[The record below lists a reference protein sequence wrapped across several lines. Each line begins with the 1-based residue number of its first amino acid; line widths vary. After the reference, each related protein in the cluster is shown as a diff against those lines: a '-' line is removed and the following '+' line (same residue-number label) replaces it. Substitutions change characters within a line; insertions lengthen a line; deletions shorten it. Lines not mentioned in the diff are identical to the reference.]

1 MTDATAPK
9 QLDTDAMEWDAD
21 CDTHGPYK
29 ARGVVISGKRMGGGC
44 PHCQREKDARQ
55 QAEQEARQ
63 RAERARRVERL
74 LGSAGIPPRCKG
86 RTFENFRVDRGNQ
99 GQAGALKLCKAYAD
113 RFEDM
118 MAAGACVVMVGNPG
132 TGKTHLAAAIAQA
145 VIPTGRSVHFTT
157 VGRLLRHVK
166 STYSR
171 EASQTEEQALRSYL
185 DPDLLILDEVGVQR
199 GTEAERFILTEAVGL
214 RYEHMKPMVVMG
226 NCTEAELGAHL
237 GDRLVS
243 RLQEG
248 GGPFIVCDWEDYR
261 PQVHADEQLPR
272 RQVPPVDWEA
282 TP

>member
-1 MTDATAPK
+1 MDMGA
-9 QLDTDAMEWDAD
+9 QEWDD
-21 CDTHGPYK
+21 HCDKHGPYR
-29 ARGVVISGKRMGGGC
+29 ARGITLNGKRMGGGC
-44 PHCQREKDARQ
+44 PECAREREARD

-63 RAERARRVERL
+63 RAARARRVERL
-74 LGSAGIPPRCKG
+74 LGSAGIPPRFRG
-86 RTFENFRVDRGNQ
+86 RTFDNFRVEPGNQ
-99 GQAGALKLCKAYAD
+99 GQAGALKLCKAYAG

-118 MAAGACVVMVGNPG
+118 MAAGACTVMVGNPG
-132 TGKTHLAAAIAQA
+132 TGKTHLAAAIAQE
-145 VIPTGRSVHFTT
+145 VIQTGRSVHFTT

-171 EASQTEEQALRSYL
+171 DAAQTEEQALRSYL

-226 NCTEAELGAHL
+226 NCTEDELAAHL

-248 GGPFIVCDWEDYR
+248 GGPFIVFDWQDYR
-261 PQVHADEQLPR
+261 PQVHADDGLPR
-272 RQVPPVDWEA
+272 RDVPPVDWEDR
-282 TP
+282 P